1 MIQEV
6 NEKVRESKMTI
17 KQLEEKCF
25 EHALTHGFI
34 RKNMDVQKLLD
45 EVHGEVDEA
54 ISASIAGKRANY
66 QKYCEVGKGNEA
78 FVKYVKDTLE
88 DELADTVMR
97 VATICGYLGIDLQ
110 KHIAEKIA
118 FNKSRGYLHGKTN
131 NTSLS

>member
-1 MIQEV
+1 
-6 NEKVRESKMTI
+6 MTV
-17 KQLEEKCF
+17 KQLQNKCF
-25 EHALTHGFI
+25 GHALTHGFI
-34 RKNMDVQKLLD
+34 RKNMDVQKLLE

-54 ISASIAGKRANY
+54 LFASIAGKRADY

-78 FVKYVKDTLE
+78 FVEYVKDSLE

-118 FNKSRGYLHGKTN
+118 FNRSRGYLHGKTN
-131 NTSLS
+131 KSSLS

>member
-1 MIQEV
+1 
-6 NEKVRESKMTI
+6 MTV
-17 KQLEEKCF
+17 KKLQDTCF
-25 EHALTHGFI
+25 GHALTHGFI
-34 RKNMDVQKLLD
+34 RKNMDVQKLLE

-54 ISASIAGKRANY
+54 LSASVAGKRADY

-78 FVKYVKDTLE
+78 FIKYVKDSLE

-118 FNKSRGYLHGKTN
+118 FNRSRGYLHGKTN
-131 NTSLS
+131 KSSLS